1 MIIIQEFLQWV
12 IMKFGHSRIVSV
24 KQAKEISSVNGHF
37 ITLEGGEGAG
47 KTSVLHNLEKK
58 LVDNGYDVLTTR
70 EPGGIEIA
78 EKIRKVILDPSHTKM
93 DARTEAL

>member
-1 MIIIQEFLQWV
+1 
-12 IMKFGHSRIVSV
+12 MKFGHIRIVSV
-24 KQAKEISSVNGHF
+24 KYAKEISSVNGHF

-58 LVDNGYDVLTTR
+58 LVDKGYDVLTTR

-78 EKIRKVILDPSHTKM
+78 E
-93 DARTEAL
+93 